1 MCKKFLQFCCFFF
14 FYNVL
19 LFSKLPYMWVFS
31 IIALSM
37 EGGDKEKQL
46 FAKATCQRQ
55 RWGQNLGLLT
65 SGLKSFHETTPPH
78 TPRKTLLKLLG
89 TEAWCLFFQTSCYR
103 SILGQALWKSWK
115 VSIKCFIK
123 YSILID
129 PLENSHVSS
138 ICCQLPVKQAT
149 EKLTTLLATH
159 ILKAHSD
166 SSTKCNSKIVFHENQ
181 K

>member
-1 MCKKFLQFCCFFF
+1 
-14 FYNVL
+14 
-19 LFSKLPYMWVFS
+19 
-31 IIALSM
+31 M

-78 TPRKTLLKLLG
+78 TPRKTLLTLLG

-138 ICCQLPVKQAT
+138 ICCQLPVKQSHWEADYTSCNTYFESTFRQQHKVQFENSFPWKSEVAT
-149 EKLTTLLATH
+149 TSLAVLLS
-159 ILKAHSD
+159 I
-166 SSTKCNSKIVFHENQ
+166 KCSWLGKGRM
-181 K
+181 